1 MVTTNFREMTMLRP
15 YQLFKILPIAL
26 VVMTGFDAIA
36 QQSSTET
43 SIEVTADKVPEVMR
57 VVPGDAKLESRM
69 PQTYVSQEYLDN
81 FAAPTASFVEAVA
94 FTPSVFG
101 VSQNG
106 PGLNDNKVSLRGFN
120 NNQFTMNFDG
130 IPINDTNGVSYH
142 STIWAP
148 SQFLGG
154 AGIDRSPGLASTFGP
169 ANYGGTFNFYSKE
182 TSSEKGATL
191 YGSIGTW
198 GTSLFGADF
207 QTGELGSEGKT
218 KVAVGVHQ
226 MKSDG
231 YQTANSPRR
240 DGGYFKLDSELSKDV
255 KLTLFGSFIDYFTSG
270 PDGLKVYAQD
280 TNPVLAG
287 INPNY
292 KGQNYF
298 ASMDPNRVDCNCY
311 PTMPNGV
318 ASTEVRT
325 YLNYIGLNINI
336 NESWKMENKLYNMS
350 YNNHDTFNSVASP
363 NQLMSSVSSS
373 AMNYLAT
380 DKHNTYQK
388 FGDIL
393 RVYNDNSL
401 GQFRTGLWYEYAV
414 SSRFQNYFNPLTGAA
429 LTPVNTQFAE
439 NYTTTSVQPFVEFEF
454 KVTDKLSVT
463 PGFKYSLYTMSLSQN
478 PDIGSTSPGGGF
490 VGAQAAPVTN
500 NATYRSPNPFL
511 DIHYMIQPN
520 WSVYAQFASGD
531 VIPSTTVFDKTAGSS
546 GTSGP
551 GSTAPTVLPPP
562 IQTKSYQVGTVFKG
576 KNYSVDGD
584 VYITRADGSYTG
596 VYDPSTY
603 NTNYIATGSGTYS
616 GIEAQGTYA
625 FENGISV
632 YGNASKM
639 NAKYDS
645 NGLNMPAVPTDMET
659 LGVFYKNSGWTT
671 GAFVKRVG
679 PQWVD
684 SKSSQNE
691 WGQVPE
697 MYLTGLYV
705 NYDFTNLGSLAKS
718 ARIRF
723 GVDNV
728 FDKIYLSS
736 LTPAGATSDPNR
748 PGANIGGNTL
758 NSDTVTWTSGRF
770 TSLSL
775 FVNF

>member
-1 MVTTNFREMTMLRP
+1 MSKNPMSKNPLKNNKK
-15 YQLFKILPIAL
+15 LFKLLPIAF
-26 VVMTGFDAIA
+26 VVMTSFEAIA
-36 QQSSTET
+36 QSNET
-43 SIEVTADKVPEVMR
+43 SIEVTADKVPDVMR

-69 PQTYVSQEYLDN
+69 PQTFVSQEYLEN
-81 FAAPTASFVEAVA
+81 FVSPTASFVEAVA
-94 FTPSVFG
+94 YAPSVLG
-101 VSQNG
+101 VSTNG

-120 NNQFTMNFDG
+120 NNQFTMAFDG

-148 SQFLGG
+148 SQFIGS
-154 AGIDRSPGLASTFGP
+154 AGVDRSPGLASSFGP

-182 TSSEKGATL
+182 TLAEKGATL
-191 YGSIGTW
+191 YGSIGSY
-198 GTSLFGADF
+198 GTKLLGADF
-207 QTGELGSEGKT
+207 QTGAIGSEGKT
-218 KVAVGVHQ
+218 KVAAGVHQ
-226 MKSDG
+226 MFSDG
-231 YQTANSPRR
+231 YQTGNSPRR
-240 DGGYFKLDSELSKDV
+240 YGGYFKLDTELTNDV
-255 KLTLFGSFIDYFTSG
+255 KLTLFSSFIDYFTNG

-280 TNPVLAG
+280 TNPALAG

-298 ASMDPNRVDCNCY
+298 ASKDPTRVDFNGY
-311 PTMPNGV
+311 PTVPNGV

-325 YLNYIGLNINI
+325 YLNYIGLNANI
-336 NESWKMENKLYNMS
+336 SDSWRMENKLYNMS
-350 YNNHDTFNSVASP
+350 YNNHDTFNTVGSP
-363 NQLMSSVSSS
+363 NQTMTSVSAS

-380 DKHNTYQK
+380 DKHNTFQK

-393 RVYNDNSL
+393 RFFNDNSL

-414 SSRFQNYFNPLTGAA
+414 SSRFQTFFNPLTGAA
-429 LTPVNTQFAE
+429 LTPVNTKFAE
-439 NYTTTSVQPFVEFEF
+439 NYTTTTFQPFVEFEF
-454 KVTDKLSVT
+454 KVTDKLKIT
-463 PGFKYSLYTMSLSQN
+463 PGFKYSLYNMSLSQN
-478 PDIGSTSPGGGF
+478 PDIGNSGPGGGY
-490 VGAQAAPVTN
+490 VGSATYPVLN

-531 VIPSTTVFDKTAGSS
+531 VVPSTTVFDNKL
-546 GTSGP
+546 GTYQTGT
-551 GSTAPTVLPPP
+551 TAPTVLPPP
-562 IQTKSYQVGTVFKG
+562 IQTKSYQIGSVFKG

-584 VYITRADGSYTG
+584 IYLTRADGSLTA
-596 VYDPSTY
+596 VYDAATY
-603 NTNYIATGSGTYS
+603 NTYYLASGSGTYS

-645 NGLNMPAVPTDMET
+645 NGLNMPSVPTDMET
-659 LGVFYKNSGWTT
+659 LGLFYKSNGWTS

-684 SKSSQNE
+684 SKTVQNE
-691 WGQVPE
+691 WAQLDPIF
-697 MYLTGLYV
+697 LTGLYL
-705 NYDFTNLGSLAKS
+705 NYEFNNLGPYAKS

-728 FDKIYLSS
+728 FDKIYLTSY
-736 LTPAGATSDPNR
+736 TPAGASSDPNR
-748 PGANIGGNTL
+748 PGANINTNTL
-758 NSDTVTWTSGRF
+758 NNDTVTWSSGRF
-770 TSLSL
+770 TSVSL